1 MSQSVANAKQF
12 AATTKGADVKAALGG
27 KNLPQSFTGVYDRR
41 TGELNKHNPYRLREA
56 KKRYKEGKGELDVEA
71 TKAKREKVAA
81 QKFGRYFDD
90 PNLRSRQ
97 FSDEAMTEAEGVV
110 KDFKKGPYAEDAYNS
125 DDAPSEPIKVKSERI
140 F

>member
-12 AATTKGADVKAALGG
+12 ASTTKGKDVRSVLPTPSRPPLDLRQSAIELRKKKKLYKA
-27 KNLPQSFTGVYDRR
+27 
-41 TGELNKHNPYRLREA
+41 
-56 KKRYKEGKGELDVEA
+56 GKGELDVEA
-71 TKAKREKVAA
+71 TQEKREKVAA

-97 FSDEAMTEAEGVV
+97 FSDEAITEAEGVV
-110 KDFKKGPYAEDAYNS
+110 RDFKKGPYADDA

>member
-12 AATTKGADVKAALGG
+12 ASTTKGKDVRSVLPTPSRPPLDLRQSAIELRKKKKLYKA
-27 KNLPQSFTGVYDRR
+27 
-41 TGELNKHNPYRLREA
+41 
-56 KKRYKEGKGELDVEA
+56 GKGELDVEA
-71 TKAKREKVAA
+71 TQEKREKVAA

-97 FSDEAMTEAEGVV
+97 FSDEAITEAEGVV
-110 KDFKKGPYAEDAYNS
+110 KDFKKGPYAEDA

>member
-12 AATTKGADVKAALGG
+12 ASTTKGIDVRSV
-27 KNLPQSFTGVYDRR
+27 LPTPSRPPLKLRQSAMD
-41 TGELNKHNPYRLREA
+41 LRE
-56 KKRYKEGKGELDVEA
+56 KKKLYKEGKGELDVEA

-140 F
+140 S

>member
-1 MSQSVANAKQF
+1 MSQAVANAKQF
-12 AATTKGADVKAALGG
+12 AGTTKGIDVRSV
-27 KNLPQSFTGVYDRR
+27 LPTPSRPPLKLRQSAMD
-41 TGELNKHNPYRLREA
+41 LREQ
-56 KKRYKEGKGELDVEA
+56 KKLHKAGKGELDVEA
-71 TKAKREKVAA
+71 TKEKREKVAA

-110 KDFKKGPYAEDAYNS
+110 KDFKKGPYADDAYDA

>member
-1 MSQSVANAKQF
+1 MSQAVANSKQF
-12 AATTKGADVKAALGG
+12 AATTKGVDVRTV
-27 KNLPQSFTGVYDRR
+27 LPTPSRPPLKLRQSAI
-41 TGELNKHNPYRLREA
+41 ELREE
-56 KKRYKEGKGELDVEA
+56 KKRYKAGERVLDVKA
-71 TKAKREKVAA
+71 TKEKREKVAA

-97 FSDEAMTEAEGVV
+97 FSDEAITEAEGVV
-110 KDFKKGPYAEDAYNS
+110 KDFKKGPYADDEYSS

>member
-12 AATTKGADVKAALGG
+12 ASTTKGKDVRSVLPTPSRPPLDLRQSAIELRKKKKLYKA
-27 KNLPQSFTGVYDRR
+27 
-41 TGELNKHNPYRLREA
+41 
-56 KKRYKEGKGELDVEA
+56 GKGELDVEA
-71 TKAKREKVAA
+71 TQEKREKVAA

-97 FSDEAMTEAEGVV
+97 FSDEAITEAEGVV
-110 KDFKKGPYAEDAYNS
+110 KDFKKGPYADDA

>member
-12 AATTKGADVKAALGG
+12 ASTTKGKDVRSVLPTPSRPPLDLRQSAIELRKKKKLYKA
-27 KNLPQSFTGVYDRR
+27 
-41 TGELNKHNPYRLREA
+41 
-56 KKRYKEGKGELDVEA
+56 GKGELDVEA
-71 TKAKREKVAA
+71 TQEKREKVAA

-97 FSDEAMTEAEGVV
+97 FSDDAISEAEKVV
-110 KDFKKGPYAEDAYNS
+110 GDFKDGPYA

>member
-1 MSQSVANAKQF
+1 MSQAVANAKQF
-12 AATTKGADVKAALGG
+12 AGTTKGIDVRSV
-27 KNLPQSFTGVYDRR
+27 LPTPSRPPLKLRQSAMD
-41 TGELNKHNPYRLREA
+41 LREQ
-56 KKRYKEGKGELDVEA
+56 KKLHKEGKGELDVEA

-81 QKFGRYFDD
+81 QKYGRYFDD

-110 KDFKKGPYAEDAYNS
+110 KDFKKGPYA
-125 DDAPSEPIKVKSERI
+125 DDADSVDTVDSEPIKVKSERI

>member
-12 AATTKGADVKAALGG
+12 ASTTKGKDVRSVLPTPSRPPLDLRQSAIELRKKKKLYKA
-27 KNLPQSFTGVYDRR
+27 
-41 TGELNKHNPYRLREA
+41 
-56 KKRYKEGKGELDVEA
+56 GKGELDVEA
-71 TKAKREKVAA
+71 TQEKREKVAA

-97 FSDEAMTEAEGVV
+97 FSDEAITEAEGVV

>member
-12 AATTKGADVKAALGG
+12 ASTTKGKDVRSVLPTPSRPPLDLRQSASELRKKKKLYKA
-27 KNLPQSFTGVYDRR
+27 
-41 TGELNKHNPYRLREA
+41 
-56 KKRYKEGKGELDVEA
+56 GKGELDVEA
-71 TKAKREKVAA
+71 TQEKREKVAA

-97 FSDEAMTEAEGVV
+97 FSDEAITEAEGVV